1 MKSVIS
7 KLLLSFVVVVLV
19 ASCASSDLSLQKY
32 YIDNKDNKNFL
43 SVDIPASIISLQEN
57 AGADV
62 VDAYNSL
69 KKLNV
74 LAFKKDQSNE
84 AEYQVERKKVKAILK
99 SGKYAELMRVKD
111 KGVNFVVKYEGDEET
126 ESFDEVVV
134 YASDKTKGF
143 ALVRVLGN
151 DMTPDKFMKL
161 VSAVKD
167 VDTSNGSFKELEGF
181 LKGISGAKFENN

>member
-143 ALVRVLGN
+143 ALVRVLGS

>member
-1 MKSVIS
+1 MRKVINS
-7 KLLLSFVVVVLV
+7 LVICLSLIVLFG
-19 ASCASSDLSLQKY
+19 ACASSDLSLQKY

-43 SVDIPASIISLQEN
+43 SVDIPASIISLKNN
-57 AGADV
+57 ADAEV

-69 KKLNV
+69 NKLNI
-74 LAFKKDQSNE
+74 LAFKKNQSNE

-111 KGVNFVVKYEGDEET
+111 KGKDIVVKYEGDEKT
-126 ESFDEVVV
+126 ASFDEVIV
-134 YASDKTKGF
+134 YASDKTMGF

-161 VSAVKD
+161 MNAVKD
-167 VDTSNGSFKELEGF
+167 IDTNNGSFEELKGF
-181 LKGISGAKFENN
+181 LGGVSRAKFEN